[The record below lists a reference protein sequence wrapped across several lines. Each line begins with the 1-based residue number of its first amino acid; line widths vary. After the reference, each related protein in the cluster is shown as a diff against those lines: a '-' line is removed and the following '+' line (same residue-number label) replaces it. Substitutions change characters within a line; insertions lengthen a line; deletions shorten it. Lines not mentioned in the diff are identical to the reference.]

1 MEEKETLEYT
11 APAAES
17 EPAPAPQPSAGTMA
31 RTFSRMG
38 FALCVGMLAGQLLP
52 LALNAI
58 PGFDI
63 QAHAFL
69 VGGLCTGLITLPMMI
84 LFTRSTP
91 TRQPDRNGL
100 RFKGFLA
107 LICISYAAM
116 IAGNLIGIGVNTLLS
131 PKSVDL
137 ISNMIS
143 TGETSIVEKIVGLA
157 ILAPVFEEL
166 VFRKV
171 LVDRVLPYGEWPAI
185 LFSGLTFGL
194 FHGNL
199 VQLFYAAMLGI
210 ILAYVYVRTGNI
222 FYTMGIHAFINF
234 TSVIVSLAPVL
245 SILSFLMMA
254 AGVVLFF
261 VLRKQIRVEK
271 NAVPGVG
278 GAMFGNAGMILYLI
292 LSVGMLALVAV
303 GMNLAA

>member
-38 FALCVGMLAGQLLP
+38 FVLCLGMLAAQLLP
-52 LALNAI
+52 LALKAI

-84 LFTRSTP
+84 LFTRSAP
-91 TRQPDRNGL
+91 ARQPDRNGL

-116 IAGNLIGIGVNTLLS
+116 IAGNLIGMGVNTLLS

-143 TGETSIVEKIVGLA
+143 TEETSIVEKIVGLA

-199 VQLFYAAMLGI
+199 VQLFYAAMLGF
-210 ILAYVYVRTGNI
+210 ILAYVYIRTGNI

-234 TSVIVSLAPVL
+234 TSVIVSLAPFL
-245 SILSFLMMA
+245 SILSFSMLV

-261 VLRKQIRVEK
+261 VLRKQIHVEK

-278 GAMFGNAGMILYLI
+278 GAMFGNAGMILFLI

-303 GMNLAA
+303 GMNRMA